1 MKPRN
6 FPARKHARRAYAVH
20 VAQPLPQQEGED
32 DKNYGHRLERHAET
46 IKNTKLNMTI
56 NDPRAVRTK
65 INRSLK
71 SFGR

>member
-6 FPARKHARRAYAVH
+6 FPARKHARRAYALH
-20 VAQPLPQQEGED
+20 ALPLPQKEGED
-32 DKNYGHRLERHAET
+32 DRNYGHRLDRHAET
-46 IKNTKLNMTI
+46 LKNTTLNTLI